1 MTDPTASGYDAA
13 QAAAHLTQQATAAPG
28 WYPDA
33 QGQQRWWDGY
43 AWTDHVAGPA
53 VPAAAFAYGT
63 PARPELPAGVRV
75 NTVAIWVVSIATFAS
90 AIPLFFFD
98 TSAFLD
104 DAIRAGSSGSS
115 SLSGELVGL
124 YIAAYGLAFA
134 AYAATVVAAYVDW
147 KHLLA
152 LGAVRPFHWAFAFI
166 PWALVYL
173 IGRHVVL
180 RTMRASGG
188 APLWTHVALY
198 AVTIVASFV
207 WTLVVTMQMLSAIP
221 GLR

>member
-1 MTDPTASGYDAA
+1 MTDPTASGYDPT
-13 QAAAHLTQQATAAPG
+13 QAAVHTTQQTAAAPG
-28 WYPDA
+28 WYPDT

-43 AWTDHVAGPA
+43 AWTDHVAGPT
-53 VPAAAFAYGT
+53 VPATAFTYGA

-75 NTVAIWVVSIATFAS
+75 NTAAIWVVSLATFLS
-90 AIPLFFFD
+90 ALPLFFFD
-98 TSAFLD
+98 MSGFVDDTISAG
-104 DAIRAGSSGSS
+104 ASN
-115 SLSGELVGL
+115 SLSGGLVGL
-124 YIAAYGLAFA
+124 YVAAYGLSFA

-147 KHLLA
+147 RNLQS

-180 RTMRASGG
+180 RTMKASGG

-198 AVTIVASFV
+198 VVTIVASFV
-207 WTLVVTMQMLSAIP
+207 WTLVVTMQMLSTIP